1 MNISYENASEMHFR
15 LRLMKEVKKMR
26 EGIHPKY
33 DQTTIKCACGATY
46 ETGSTK
52 KDIHVEIC
60 SNCHPFFT
68 GKQKLIDT
76 GGRVDKFKRRFGI
89 VDKE

>member
-1 MNISYENASEMHFR
+1 MHFR